1 MIQIRC
7 HNPQQAHSDLACI
20 VWPAIKGQ
28 LLAGG
33 RPLTVEVREERR
45 SDAENRL
52 LHAMLTHI
60 SKTMEWAGKKRD
72 VETWKR
78 LLVAAW
84 CRANNEQVEL
94 LPALDGHG
102 VDIVFRRTSQLTR
115 AECADLISFIF
126 AWGSDNGIEFP
137 ERPQIEAPRRA
148 SVIDL
153 ETGEIMDAEQQLSTS
168 ATKESTDEH
177 ATA

>member
-1 MIQIRC
+1 MIKIRC
-7 HNPQQAHSDLACI
+7 HNVQQAHSELAGV

-33 RPLTVEVREERR
+33 RPLTVEVREEKR

-52 LHAMLTHI
+52 LHALLTHI

-78 LLVAAW
+78 LLTAAW

-115 AECADLISFIF
+115 KECADLIEFVFS
-126 AWGSDNGIEFP
+126 WGVENDIEFP

-148 SVIDL
+148 SVTDP
-153 ETGEIMDAEQQLSTS
+153 ETGEIL
-168 ATKESTDEH
+168 EH
-177 ATA
+177 A

>member
-1 MIQIRC
+1 MIKIRC
-7 HNPQQAHSDLACI
+7 TNPQQAHTDLANV

-33 RPLTVEVREERR
+33 RPMTVEVKEEKR

-60 SKTMEWAGKKRD
+60 SKTQEWAGKRRT
-72 VETWKR
+72 VEVWKR

-84 CRANNEQVEL
+84 CRAIGEQVEI

-102 VDIVFRRTSQLTR
+102 VDIVFRKTSHLTR
-115 AECADLISFIF
+115 RECADLIEFIF
-126 AWGSDNGIEFP
+126 AWAAEAGIVIP
-137 ERPQIEAPRRA
+137 ERKQLEASRA
-148 SVIDL
+148 VIDA
-153 ETGEIMDAEQQLSTS
+153 ETGEILEPA
-168 ATKESTDEH
+168 
-177 ATA
+177 